1 MGRFGKFLW
10 LAIGNFSKLLGD
22 SFFGFMTNRTGVC
35 SMKNSYKK
43 DRDCYKKIWTT
54 VQPVLNLGL
63 CHYRCCV
70 MLPAF
75 NEMQ

>member
-10 LAIGNFSKLLGD
+10 LAIGNFFKLLGD

-43 DRDCYKKIWTT
+43 DRDCYKKKLDNSTACT
-54 VQPVLNLGL
+54 EFRAMSLSLL
-63 CHYRCCV
+63 CDVAC
-70 MLPAF
+70 L
-75 NEMQ
+75 